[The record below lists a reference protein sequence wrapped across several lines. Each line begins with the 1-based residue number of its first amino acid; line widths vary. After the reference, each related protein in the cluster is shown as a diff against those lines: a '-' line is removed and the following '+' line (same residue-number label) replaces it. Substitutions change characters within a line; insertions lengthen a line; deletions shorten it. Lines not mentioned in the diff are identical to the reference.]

1 MVEASARSSYEAKPP
16 RHGYSLTGLA
26 RAQEGK
32 SLLGSLCVGH
42 VGQTDTARALC
53 VRASLGSLCCTWSL
67 GVSAVEVGVF
77 RCPQQ
82 SHLAHMFPLPKH
94 LRSPGLEDL
103 SDPTSQS

>member
-1 MVEASARSSYEAKPP
+1 M
-16 RHGYSLTGLA
+16 
-26 RAQEGK
+26 
-32 SLLGSLCVGH
+32 LGSLCVGH

-53 VRASLGSLCCTWSL
+53 VCASLGSLCCTWSL

-94 LRSPGLEDL
+94 LRSPGLEVWEQHL
-103 SDPTSQS
+103 TVIQQARASLGVICY